1 MYEDC
6 HTIVMSD
13 QRQIK
18 HLFARAGFGLRF
30 EYLHANRNMPIKKAV
45 KQLFKSSEKD
55 DPLTIVNDT
64 SDYSMLAK
72 GDEMAKRMFIQQ
84 QREQGRQLNVGWI
97 NKMSTTDAQLREK
110 MTLFW
115 HNHFACRTQR
125 AVFAQ
130 QLNNIHRTHALGNFG
145 TMLMEVSKSPAM
157 LQFLN
162 NQQNQKNHPNENFAR
177 EVMELFTIGRGNYTE
192 KDIKES
198 ARAFT
203 GWGFDKDGNFKLRPL
218 AHDTGEKTFMG
229 QTGNFAGEDIIRI
242 LLQKKETAH
251 FISTKLYKYLV
262 NETPDP
268 VHINAMADV
277 FYNANYEIR
286 PLLEYVYTADWF
298 YDEKN
303 MGNLIKSPVEFLV
316 GLNRQFYISYERP
329 EVLLLFERALNQT
342 LFSPPNVAGWPGGRN
357 WIDSSSLMYRLKIP
371 STVLNAGVIDFTGKT
386 DPDDEAFIAASH
398 KQQQAVYTRVQ
409 ATPDWD
415 KFLKSIPDKLSK
427 TDIAQFILEPKLNN
441 TLASMA
447 SQSADIRSLAID
459 MVSTPEYQLC

>member
-1 MYEDC
+1 
-6 HTIVMSD
+6 MSN
-13 QRQIK
+13 QKQIK

-30 EYLHANRNMPIKKAV
+30 EDLHADSDISIKKAV
-45 KQLFKSSEKD
+45 KKLFKSSEND
-55 DPLTIVNDT
+55 EPIAIVNDT
-64 SDYSMLAK
+64 LNYTMLAK
-72 GDEMAKRMFIQQ
+72 GDEMTKKMFMQQ
-84 QREQGRQLNVGWI
+84 QREQDKALNIGWI

-125 AVFAQ
+125 AAFAQ

-203 GWGFDKDGNFKLRPL
+203 GWGFDKDGNFKLRPFV
-218 AHDTGEKTFMG
+218 HDTGDKTFLG
-229 QTGNFAGEDIIRI
+229 QTGNFTGDDIIRI
-242 LLQKKETAH
+242 LLQKKETAR
-251 FISTKLYKYLV
+251 FISTKLYKFLV

-268 VHINAMADV
+268 AHINAMADV
-277 FYNANYEIR
+277 FYNANYEIK
-286 PLLEYVYTADWF
+286 PLLEFVYTSDWF
-298 YDEKN
+298 YEDKN

-316 GLNRQFYISYERP
+316 GLNRQFYITYEKP
-329 EVLLLFERALNQT
+329 EVLLLFQRALGQV
-342 LFSPPNVAGWPGGRN
+342 LFYPPNVAGWPGGRN

-371 STVLNAGVIDFTGKT
+371 SMVLNDGVIDFTGKA
-386 DPDDEAFIAASH
+386 DPEDEAFIAASH
-398 KQQQAVYTRVQ
+398 KQQQAMHTRVQ

-415 KFLKSIPDKLSK
+415 KFLKSIPDNLPK
-427 TDIAQFILEPKLNN
+427 TNIAQFILEPKLNN
-441 TLASMA
+441 TLINMA
-447 SQSADIRSLAID
+447 NQSADVRSLAID
-459 MVSTPEYQLC
+459 LVSTPEYQLC

>member
-1 MYEDC
+1 
-6 HTIVMSD
+6 MSD
-13 QRQIK
+13 LKQIK

-30 EYLHANRNMPIKKAV
+30 EDLHADRNISIKKAV
-45 KQLFKSSEKD
+45 KRLFESSEKD
-55 DPLTIVNDT
+55 EPIAVVNDT
-64 SDYSMLAK
+64 LDYTMLAK
-72 GDEMAKRMFIQQ
+72 GDEMTKKMFMQQ
-84 QREQGRQLNVGWI
+84 QREQDKQLNVGWI

-125 AVFAQ
+125 AAFAQ
-130 QLNNIHRTHALGNFG
+130 QLNNIHRTYALGNFG
-145 TMLMEVSKSPAM
+145 TMLMEVSKSAAM

-203 GWGFDKDGNFKLRPL
+203 GWGFDKDGNFKPRPF
-218 AHDTGEKTFMG
+218 AHDTGDKIFLG

-268 VHINAMADV
+268 AHINAMADV
-277 FYNANYEIR
+277 FYNANYEIK
-286 PLLEYVYTADWF
+286 PLLEYVYTSGWF
-298 YDEKN
+298 YDDRN
-303 MGNLIKSPVEFLV
+303 MGNIIKSPVEFLV
-316 GLNRQFYISYERP
+316 GLNRQFYITYEKP
-329 EVLLLFERALNQT
+329 EVLMLFERALGQV
-342 LFSPPNVAGWPGGRN
+342 LFYPPNVAGWPGGRN

-371 STVLNAGVIDFTGKT
+371 STVLNAGVIDFTGKA

-398 KQQQAVYTRVQ
+398 RQQQAVYTRVQ

-415 KFLKSIPDKLSK
+415 RFLKSIPDNLSK
-427 TDIAQFILEPKLNN
+427 TDIAQFMLEPKMSN
-441 TLASMA
+441 TLMNMA
-447 SQSADIRSLAID
+447 NQSVDIRSLAID